1 MIEFALVVAVVGLV
15 GASAMAARWWAV
27 SGRLG
32 AELAAER
39 GQHERTRG
47 EAAEARSQ
55 VVAERARWEQE
66 EREWRGRMEAARS
79 EVATAM
85 MARAQLEER
94 LEAAV
99 AQHRADLEARG
110 QVHQREMQAVRAAKE
125 EVERAA
131 REVIASSGERFK
143 ALAADA
149 LREAGEQLRKQTGA
163 EHAARSS
170 SIETMVGA
178 MVGPM
183 KELLERTRTRL
194 DELQKEQAGSM
205 GRIGAEIRAL
215 AESGAALRQETGRLA
230 QAMKRPEVR
239 GRYGEIQL
247 ERVAELSGMR
257 SYCDFS
263 TQESVRDGEGRLQRP
278 DMVVRLPGDRQI
290 AVDAKTNIAAYLEAI
305 EAGTPEAAEERLRK
319 FAEDVKQQAIAL
331 SKKEYW
337 ARYEGSPEFVVMFVP
352 GDQFVDAALAR
363 CPDLLQIAAERNVI
377 LASPSTLIGLL
388 RAVAVGWRQ
397 KQVEQEAKV
406 LMGLGRELHERTA
419 VLWEKVGVL
428 GDALRGAV
436 GKYNDVVGSA
446 EGRLIATMRK
456 FEAAGARSAKE
467 IGENEPLTVE
477 TRRMQSLPEPPGR

>member
-1 MIEFALVVAVVGLV
+1 MIEFALVVAVVGALV
-15 GASAMAARWWAV
+15 ASGLAAWWWA
-27 SGRLG
+27 SCGRVA
-32 AELAAER
+32 AELAGER
-39 GQHERTRG
+39 LQHERTRA
-47 EAAEARSQ
+47 ELAEARAQ
-55 VVAERARWEQE
+55 AQAERTRAEAE
-66 EREWRGRMEAARS
+66 GREWRGQVETARAEA
-79 EVATAM
+79 ATAM

-110 QVHQREMQAVRAAKE
+110 QVHQRELQAVRAAKE

-131 REVIASSGERFK
+131 REVVATSGERFK
-143 ALAADA
+143 ALAADV

-163 EHAARSS
+163 EHAVRSA

-215 AESGAALRQETGRLA
+215 AESGAALRQETGRLV
-230 QAMKRPEVR
+230 QAMKRPEIR

-263 TQESVRDGEGRLQRP
+263 TQESVRDEQGRLQRP

-290 AVDAKTNIAAYLEAI
+290 AVDAKTNIAAYLEAM
-305 EAGTPEAAEERLRK
+305 EAGTPEAAEEKLRK
-319 FAEDVKQQAIAL
+319 FAEDVRQQAIAL

-363 CPDLLQIAAERNVI
+363 CPDLLQMAAERNVI

-388 RAVAVGWRQ
+388 RAVSVGWRQ
-397 KQVEQEAKV
+397 RQVEQEAKV
-406 LMGLGRELHERTA
+406 LMALGRELHERTA
-419 VLWEKVGVL
+419 VLWEKVGAL
-428 GDALRGAV
+428 GDSLRMAV
-436 GKYNDVVGSA
+436 GRYNEVVGSA

-456 FEAAGARSAKE
+456 FEETGARSSKE
-467 IGENEPLTVE
+467 IAEVEPLSVE
-477 TRRMQSLPEPPGR
+477 TRRMRSLPEGTRE

>member
-1 MIEFALVVAVVGLV
+1 
-15 GASAMAARWWAV
+15 
-27 SGRLG
+27 
-32 AELAAER
+32 
-39 GQHERTRG
+39 
-47 EAAEARSQ
+47 
-55 VVAERARWEQE
+55 
-66 EREWRGRMEAARS
+66 
-79 EVATAM
+79 
-85 MARAQLEER
+85 
-94 LEAAV
+94 
-99 AQHRADLEARG
+99 
-110 QVHQREMQAVRAAKE
+110 
-125 EVERAA
+125 
-131 REVIASSGERFK
+131 
-143 ALAADA
+143 
-149 LREAGEQLRKQTGA
+149 
-163 EHAARSS
+163 
-170 SIETMVGA
+170 
-178 MVGPM
+178 
-183 KELLERTRTRL
+183 
-194 DELQKEQAGSM
+194 
-205 GRIGAEIRAL
+205 
-215 AESGAALRQETGRLA
+215 
-230 QAMKRPEVR
+230 
-239 GRYGEIQL
+239 
-247 ERVAELSGMR
+247 
-257 SYCDFS
+257 
-263 TQESVRDGEGRLQRP
+263 
-278 DMVVRLPGDRQI
+278 MVVRLPGDRQI